1 MLKYSWDSFVSKVPI
16 DYFLYKK
23 VLIYG
28 GGSSCPHLLETEN
41 KIMGGGKHFCFLN
54 KKI

>member
-28 GGSSCPHLLETEN
+28 GGKLMSPILETEN
-41 KIMGGGKHFCFLN
+41 KIMGGENIFVFFK
-54 KKI
+54 

>member
-28 GGSSCPHLLETEN
+28 GGKLMSPLLETGN
-41 KIMGGGKHFCFLN
+41 KIMGGGKHFCFF
-54 KKI
+54 